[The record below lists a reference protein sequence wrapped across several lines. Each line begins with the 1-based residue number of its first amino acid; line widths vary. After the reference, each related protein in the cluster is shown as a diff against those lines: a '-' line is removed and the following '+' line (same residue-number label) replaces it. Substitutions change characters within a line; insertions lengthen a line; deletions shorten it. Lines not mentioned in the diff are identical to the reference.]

1 MKALKKVRNQK
12 DVSQALQL
20 LDRAGL
26 DVCADEILLNT
37 VLETCIRHRETRRLD
52 SILVSFMKSGLR
64 PSLHTYGSLIK
75 ASAALKNLDQC
86 WALWQEME
94 VRRALVPN
102 DIVLGCMLDALVCN
116 GQIDEALDMF
126 RKWKNRVPGNTVL
139 WSTLIKGFANT
150 HQAERA
156 MDAWREM
163 RSEGIKMN
171 TVAYNAVIDAQAR
184 VGAMDAVS
192 KLVETMAIDGCT
204 PDTITYSTIVKGYCV
219 KGDLDKAFEVFRGMQ
234 KNRMAGDSII
244 YNTVLDGC
252 TRHGRMDLA
261 DILLEDMDKY
271 SVVPSNFTL
280 GILVK
285 MYGRRR
291 QLHKALEVVKEL
303 PAKHGFFPNA
313 QVRTCLMC
321 TCINNNAL
329 DTAFEVF
336 EDVKKHSQ
344 GIDAKAYG
352 AMISGCVRY
361 GRLAKAVELV
371 DEAYG
376 LRQAA
381 GKGTPARADRK
392 DSRGG
397 QVLET
402 ETLEHLL
409 RSLAQNGMM
418 EDHGVPLLE
427 RLRAAKAPVSGR
439 LFAFAMGGGN
449 DSRWSEDHKAAGY
462 QAGGRTHRP
471 WDKGGKGCY

>member
-1 MKALKKVRNQK
+1 
-12 DVSQALQL
+12 
-20 LDRAGL
+20 
-26 DVCADEILLNT
+26 
-37 VLETCIRHRETRRLD
+37 
-52 SILVSFMKSGLR
+52 
-64 PSLHTYGSLIK
+64 
-75 ASAALKNLDQC
+75 
-86 WALWQEME
+86 
-94 VRRALVPN
+94 
-102 DIVLGCMLDALVCN
+102 
-116 GQIDEALDMF
+116 
-126 RKWKNRVPGNTVL
+126 
-139 WSTLIKGFANT
+139 
-150 HQAERA
+150 
-156 MDAWREM
+156 M
-163 RSEGIKMN
+163 RSEGVQMN

-192 KLVETMAIDGCT
+192 TLVETMAVDGCM

-261 DILLEDMDKY
+261 DILLEDMDKFN
-271 SVVPSNFTL
+271 VVPSNFTL

-291 QLHKALEVVKEL
+291 QLHKALEVVKAL
-303 PAKHGFFPNA
+303 PARHGFQPNA

-344 GIDAKAYG
+344 SIDAKAYG
-352 AMISGCVRY
+352 AMISGCIRY
-361 GRLAKAVELV
+361 GWLARAVALV

-376 LRQAA
+376 LNQQG
-381 GKGTPARADRK
+381 GKSPPSRTDRT
-392 DSRGG
+392 DSHGG

-409 RSLAQNGMM
+409 RSLAQHGMM

-427 RLRAAKAPVSGR
+427 RLHAAKAPVSGR
-439 LFAFAMGGGN
+439 LCAYAMGGGN
-449 DSRWSEDHKAAGY
+449 DTRWYEYPKAV
-462 QAGGRTHRP
+462 GGH
-471 WDKGGKGCY
+471 

>member
-1 MKALKKVRNQK
+1 MIRDAIVY
-12 DVSQALQL
+12 
-20 LDRAGL
+20 
-26 DVCADEILLNT
+26 NT
-37 VLETCIRHRETRRLD
+37 V
-52 SILVSFMKSGLR
+52 
-64 PSLHTYGSLIK
+64 
-75 ASAALKNLDQC
+75 
-86 WALWQEME
+86 
-94 VRRALVPN
+94 
-102 DIVLGCMLDALVCN
+102 
-116 GQIDEALDMF
+116 
-126 RKWKNRVPGNTVL
+126 
-139 WSTLIKGFANT
+139 
-150 HQAERA
+150 
-156 MDAWREM
+156 
-163 RSEGIKMN
+163 
-171 TVAYNAVIDAQAR
+171 
-184 VGAMDAVS
+184 
-192 KLVETMAIDGCT
+192 IDGC
-204 PDTITYSTIVKGYCV
+204 S
-219 KGDLDKAFEVFRGMQ
+219 
-234 KNRMAGDSII
+234 
-244 YNTVLDGC
+244 
-252 TRHGRMDLA
+252 RHDRMDLA
-261 DILLEDMDKY
+261 DMGLEDMNKCGIA
-271 SVVPSNFTL
+271 PSNFTL

-291 QLHKALEVVKEL
+291 QLQKALEVVNVL
-303 PAKHGFFPNA
+303 PARYGFQPNS

-344 GIDAKAYG
+344 GVDAKAYG